1 MGHEHAADNIYH
13 ICIIIC
19 ATVVTYN
26 EPNSKMLVHQVD
38 PLDSGF
44 LQDGRGREGETERE
58 REREEGEWEGLGV
71 QMVMVWGDYIGA
83 SIVQGAIILYIY
95 VYRQTERNHKNQV
108 WKRKKYNSNIDNN
121 NNHRK
126 REVEGGKNG

>member
-44 LQDGRGREGETERE
+44 LQDGRGREGETEGE
-58 REREEGEWEGLGV
+58 RERGRRVGGFGGTN
-71 QMVMVWGDYIGA
+71 GDGM
-83 SIVQGAIILYIY
+83 G
-95 VYRQTERNHKNQV
+95 
-108 WKRKKYNSNIDNN
+108 
-121 NNHRK
+121 
-126 REVEGGKNG
+126 